1 MNILLLTDFS
11 ELSTFAKDL
20 ARKIAFNLSAQLHV
34 MYVVQ
39 TSSEVLLDA
48 EGNVKSGMGADV
60 QDLLKE
66 KDAALEE
73 MQKWKADLPGSAESH
88 VVFGDLHSSIKKEI
102 KNHAIDLVVMGTH
115 GVTGMAEKLSG
126 SVTQEVILENRVPVL
141 SVKCDRGAIDFTDF
155 LIAGDFESDKEMNLE
170 LYKQLQKIFKSKI
183 HLLWVNTK
191 SKFTS
196 TAKALKRM
204 TAFAE
209 LNQLENISYHIHND
223 NSVEEGIMNFANN
236 YDANH
241 DLDIDIIAVEK
252 KNKSTLEYWFT
263 GCDAV
268 NYVNHIYRP
277 IVTYLTK

>member
-20 ARKIAFNLSAQLHV
+20 ARKIAFNLNAQLHV

-48 EGNVKSGMGADV
+48 EGNIKSGMGADV

-66 KDAALEE
+66 KEAALEE

-102 KNHAIDLVVMGTH
+102 KNHAIDLVIMGTH

-155 LIAGDFESDKEMNLE
+155 LIAGDFESDKEMNLD
-170 LYKQLQKIFKSKI
+170 LYKQLQKVFKSNI

-223 NSVEEGIMNFANN
+223 NSVEEGIMNFTNN